1 LTTGGTIA
9 MQASAQGAGLGAPPP
24 FREMLERALPDIEV
38 TVRPVL
44 AKPSASF
51 AFAEIAE
58 IARAAQDA
66 AGQGAGVVV
75 THGTDVLE
83 ETAFAL
89 ELLTR
94 SETPIVV
101 TGAMRL
107 ANQPSA
113 DGDANL
119 IAACRVAGSGAARG
133 KGVLVVFDD
142 EIHWGPLVRKRHA
155 FRTHAFSSEPFG
167 PLGWVR
173 ESEVRFTLT
182 PAKRLPH
189 LSWGRSDGQP
199 SAAKASAARPLN
211 NAPMIPVLDVGPAM
225 EPDVLERLAGCDALV
240 LALPGGGH
248 IADTTPAGLERLAAK
263 MPVVFA
269 SRTGAGETLTHSYG
283 YAGGEMDL
291 IRRGLIPAGWLDGRK
306 TRVALAILLSGGAS
320 RADIAAFFA
329 EL

>member
-1 LTTGGTIA
+1 MKIALLTTGGTIA
-9 MQASAQGAGLGAPPP
+9 MQATDKGANLGAPPP
-24 FREMLERALPDIEV
+24 FVEMLGRALPDAQV
-38 TVRPVL
+38 TLIPVL
-44 AKPSASF
+44 ARPSAGF
-51 AFAEIAE
+51 TIADIAAIAAAARKAAESH
-58 IARAAQDA
+58 D
-66 AGQGAGVVV
+66 GVVI

-94 SETPIVV
+94 TDTPIVV

-119 IAACRVAGSGAARG
+119 IAACRVAGSAEARG

-142 EIHWGPLVRKRHA
+142 EIHWAPLAKKRHA

-167 PLGWVR
+167 PIGWVVEGR
-173 ESEVRFTLT
+173 VRFTLA
-182 PAKRLPH
+182 PEKRLPH
-189 LSWGRSDGQP
+189 LIWGGRETVVP
-199 SAAKASAARPLN
+199 ILE
-211 NAPMIPVLDVGPAM
+211 VGPGL
-225 EPDVLERLAGCDALV
+225 EPDLVRQFPKCDALV

-248 IADTTPAGLERLAAK
+248 VADTTPALLEALL

-283 YAGGEMDL
+283 YPGGEIDL
-291 IRRGLIPAGWLDGRK
+291 IARGLIGSGPLDAR
-306 TRVALAILLSGGAS
+306 RARIALAILLSNGAS
-320 RADIAAFFA
+320 KQDIAAFFGS
-329 EL
+329 L

>member
-1 LTTGGTIA
+1 MAQLHLLTTGGTIA
-9 MQASAQGAGLGAPPP
+9 MTAGAEGAQLGAPPP
-24 FREMLERALPDIEV
+24 FQALLTGALPGIAI
-38 TVRPVL
+38 TVQPVL
-44 AKPSASF
+44 AKPSSGFSF
-51 AFAEIAE
+51 ADIAG
-58 IARAAQDA
+58 IARAAEEA
-66 AGQGAGVVV
+66 AARGDGVVI

-94 SETPIVV
+94 SDTPIVL

-107 ANQPSA
+107 ANQPGA

-119 IAACRVAGSGAARG
+119 LAAARVALSPEARG

-173 ESEVRFTLT
+173 EETVRFMLA
-182 PAKRLPH
+182 PVRRLPH
-189 LSWGRSDGQP
+189 LAWGGG
-199 SAAKASAARPLN
+199 
-211 NAPMIPVLDVGPAM
+211 APVIPILEVGPAM
-225 EPDVLERLAGCDALV
+225 ETAVLERLGDCDALV

-248 IADTTPAGLERLAAK
+248 IADTTPPLLETLAAK

-269 SRTGAGETLTHSYG
+269 SRTGGGETLTRSYG
-283 YAGGEMDL
+283 YAGGEIDL
-291 IRRGLIPAGWLDGRK
+291 IRRGLIPAGPLDARK
-306 TRVALAILLSGGAS
+306 SRMALAILLSRQAT
-320 RADIAAFFA
+320 RAEIADFFQA
-329 EL
+329 L

>member
-1 LTTGGTIA
+1 MAKQQIHLLTTGGTIA

-24 FREMLERALPDIEV
+24 FREMLQGVMPDVEI

-44 AKPSASF
+44 AKPSAGFSF
-51 AFAEIAE
+51 ADIAG
-58 IARAAQDA
+58 IAHTAQDSA
-66 AGQGAGVVV
+66 NQGAGVVI

-94 SETPIVV
+94 SDMPIVV

-119 IAACRVAGSGAARG
+119 IAACRVAGSETARG
-133 KGVLVVFDD
+133 KGVLVAFDD

-173 ESEVRFTLT
+173 EGEVRITLA
-182 PAKRLPH
+182 PMRRLPH
-189 LSWGRSDGQP
+189 LSWGTGSP
-199 SAAKASAARPLN
+199 VV
-211 NAPMIPVLDVGPAM
+211 PVLDVGPGM
-225 EPDVLERLAGCDALV
+225 EPSVLEKLEDCDALV
-240 LALPGGGH
+240 LAVTGGGH
-248 IADTTPAGLERLAAK
+248 IADATIPALERLVAR

-269 SRTGAGETLTHSYG
+269 SRTGAGETLTRSYG
-283 YAGGEMDL
+283 FAGGEMDL

-306 TRVALAILLSGGAS
+306 SRVALAILLSAGAS

-329 EL
+329 GV

>member
-1 LTTGGTIA
+1 MAKLSLLTTGGTIA
-9 MQASAQGAGLGAPPP
+9 MTAGRGGAQLGEPPP
-24 FREMLERALPDIEV
+24 FARMLEAALPGTGIAV
-38 TVRPVL
+38 TPVL
-44 AKPSASF
+44 ARPSAGFSF
-51 AFAEIAE
+51 ADIAR
-58 IARAAQDA
+58 IADAARAAAKDSD
-66 AGQGAGVVV
+66 GVVI

-89 ELLTR
+89 SLLTR
-94 SETPIVV
+94 EDTPIVV

-119 IAACRVAGSGAARG
+119 IAGARVALSEQARG

-142 EIHWGPLVRKRHA
+142 EIHWGPLAKKRHA

-173 ESEVRFTLT
+173 EGTVRFMLT
-182 PAKRLPH
+182 PAQLLPH
-189 LSWGRSDGQP
+189 LSWGG
-199 SAAKASAARPLN
+199 AEASVAILEA
-211 NAPMIPVLDVGPAM
+211 GPAL
-225 EPDVLERLAGCDALV
+225 EPELLGKLDGVDALV

-248 IADTTPAGLERLAAK
+248 VNDACVPVLEKLAAR

-269 SRTGAGETLTHSYG
+269 SRTGAGETLANSYG

-291 IRRGLIPAGWLDGRK
+291 LKRGLIGARWLDARRA
-306 TRVALAILLSGGAS
+306 RVALAILLSGKAS
-320 RADIAAFFA
+320 RGDIAAFFQA
-329 EL
+329 L

>member
-1 LTTGGTIA
+1 MAKQQIHLLTTGGTIA

-24 FREMLERALPDIEV
+24 FREMLQGVMPDVEI

-44 AKPSASF
+44 AKPSAGFSF
-51 AFAEIAE
+51 ADIAG
-58 IARAAQDA
+58 IAHTAQDSA
-66 AGQGAGVVV
+66 NQGAGVVI

-94 SETPIVV
+94 SDMPIVV

-119 IAACRVAGSGAARG
+119 IAACRVAVSEDARAKGA
-133 KGVLVVFDD
+133 LVVFDD

-173 ESEVRFTLT
+173 EGEVRITLA
-182 PAKRLPH
+182 PMRRLPH
-189 LSWGRSDGQP
+189 LSWGTGSP
-199 SAAKASAARPLN
+199 V
-211 NAPMIPVLDVGPAM
+211 IPVLDVGPGM
-225 EPDVLERLAGCDALV
+225 EPSVLEKLEDCDALV
-240 LALPGGGH
+240 LAVTGGGH
-248 IADTTPAGLERLAAK
+248 IADATIPALERLVAR

-269 SRTGAGETLTHSYG
+269 SRTGAGETLTRSYG
-283 YAGGEMDL
+283 FAGGEMDL

-306 TRVALAILLSGGAS
+306 SRVALAILLSAGAS

-329 EL
+329 GV